1 MSSDDAFLTAIIK
14 ENTNILAGAAWAFSL
29 PGEVDDIIQAACL
42 ELSQHVTKL
51 KQLHPAQQRA
61 YIYKVVYY
69 KAKNHNRSVRRFF
82 RNLQMLSGQ
91 LEESL
96 DSFEMR
102 VEQEMILGELTPS
115 LSLPPAAVGLGIV
128 NAACGC

>member
-1 MSSDDAFLTAIIK
+1 MSSDDAFLTAIIKK

-61 YIYKVVYY
+61 YIYKVV
-69 KAKNHNRSVRRFF
+69 V
-82 RNLQMLSGQ
+82 LQGK
-91 LEESL
+91 ES
-96 DSFEMR
+96 
-102 VEQEMILGELTPS
+102 
-115 LSLPPAAVGLGIV
+115 
-128 NAACGC
+128 